1 MRVDGKAA
9 RALAGMAGLAACVL
23 LPAGGVL
30 AAADNAAAKAAF
42 VEGDRSFQLGKFDAA
57 IEAYERAFG
66 IDPQPAFL
74 FNIALAHRRQYEID
88 GQIDH
93 LARAR
98 ELYRNY
104 LKLQPQSGGNRPGV
118 ERLIAELTAKIE
130 LARGKPETSQ
140 QQPPPGPTSTAHSLA
155 PVPGAPATPA
165 PTPAQERPP
174 AVLSAPAG
182 VADPPR

>member
-1 MRVDGKAA
+1 MRAEAGFMLVVAVAAALPAAGRAQAAPVENAAA
-9 RALAGMAGLAACVL
+9 RA
-23 LPAGGVL
+23 
-30 AAADNAAAKAAF
+30 AF
-42 VEGDRSFQLGKFDAA
+42 SEGERNFQLGKFDAA
-57 IEAYERAFG
+57 VDAYERACG
-66 IDPQPAFL
+66 VDPQPAFL
-74 FNIALAHRRQYEID
+74 FNIALSHRRQYEID